1 MKCAV
6 INSEGIIINMIQA
19 DPAVDAAPV
28 GYVLYEVTAD
38 IWTDI
43 GQAWADRIM
52 ITADNNPADEESL

>member
-6 INSEGIIINMIQA
+6 VNSEGIIINMIQA

-28 GYVLYEVTAD
+28 GHVLYEVTAD